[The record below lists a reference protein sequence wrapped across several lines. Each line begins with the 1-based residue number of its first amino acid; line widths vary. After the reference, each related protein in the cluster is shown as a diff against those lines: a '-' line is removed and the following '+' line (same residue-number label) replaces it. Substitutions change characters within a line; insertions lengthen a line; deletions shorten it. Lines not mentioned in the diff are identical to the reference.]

1 MLKKGFTLAEVLITV
16 GIIGVVAALSTPAIM
31 RNTQNAKVGPQLAKL
46 VATLETGIQAL
57 CTDQEKIYFKDTR
70 TRTGGYTMTERMD
83 QMTGLNADSDNT
95 EVPVTPFIRAKKV
108 DKSKFA
114 RVTGFNGTDPS
125 QYTLTASSNLTYYQ
139 FPDKSAV
146 GLTDCTVGKNVDCP
160 VYAYLPGFA
169 KKTKL
174 LLGKD
179 AFIFFVN
186 SNGDIELPEE
196 NLGVNTEDSCE
207 ETQVLGKATTGL
219 YCLDRISENGWK
231 VPW

>member
-1 MLKKGFTLAEVLITV
+1 MLRKGFTLAEVLITV

-46 VATLETGIQAL
+46 VATLETGIQAM
-57 CTDQEKIYFKDTR
+57 CTDQEKMHFKDTK
-70 TRTGGYTMTERMD
+70 TRSGEVTMIARMD
-83 QMTGLNADSDNT
+83 QMAGLNSANT
-95 EVPVTPFIRAKKV
+95 ENNMPVTPFIRARKI
-108 DKSKFA
+108 DDSKFA
-114 RVTGFNGTDPS
+114 NVTKFGTTAS
-125 QYTLTASSNLTYYQ
+125 QYTLVTQDKLTYYQ
-139 FPDKSAV
+139 FPDKSAIGV
-146 GLTDCTVGKNVDCP
+146 TDCVADPGTHCP

-186 SNGDIELPEE
+186 SNGDIVLPEE
-196 NLGVNTEDSCE
+196 YLDTGSDSCLDTE
-207 ETQVLGKATTGL
+207 VLGKTTSGF
-219 YCLDRISENGWK
+219 YCLDRIAENGWK